1 MDQLQIW
8 LAALRKWHAGLARRE
23 QHAVIAGAV
32 ACSALL
38 LLAAW
43 LPVER
48 RVAGLEK
55 RVQGKQADLAWL
67 QSVAPQL
74 NALRNSSVAAG
85 RESLVVIVDRVAR
98 ETGIARSLSGSQPGD
113 DGTLHV
119 RLEQVPFDALV
130 TWTGELVQHH
140 GVRVI
145 AANIDDG
152 GAGAGTVGATFVL
165 RE

>member
-48 RVAGLEK
+48 RVTGLEK
-55 RVQGKQADLAWL
+55 RVQDKQADLAWL

-85 RESLVVIVDRVAR
+85 RRITGGNRRSRGARDRHRALAER
-98 ETGIARSLSGSQPGD
+98 QP
-113 DGTLHV
+113 
-119 RLEQVPFDALV
+119 
-130 TWTGELVQHH
+130 
-140 GVRVI
+140 
-145 AANIDDG
+145 
-152 GAGAGTVGATFVL
+152 AG
-165 RE
+165 R

>member
-1 MDQLQIW
+1 MDQLQTW
-8 LAALRKWHAGLARRE
+8 LAALRNWHAGLARRE
-23 QHAVIAGAV
+23 QHAVTAGAV
-32 ACSALL
+32 ACIALL

-74 NALRNSSVAAG
+74 NALRSSSSAAG
-85 RESLVVIVDRVAR
+85 SESLVVIVDRVAR

-130 TWTGELVQHH
+130 TWTGELVQRH
-140 GVRVI
+140 GVRVV
-145 AANIDDG
+145 AANIDG